1 MRKRAYDIVEYFQ
14 VEVADAENQN
24 KSRRGTHFPGKKK
37 KKKLYTWG
45 AVERNLHTGQ
55 FSL

>member
-1 MRKRAYDIVEYFQ
+1 MQRTRIKVEGGHI
-14 VEVADAENQN
+14 
-24 KSRRGTHFPGKKK
+24 SREKK